1 MLLGLKYITWDLGAS
16 HLQAALPMVRT
27 WGWGAWDQQ
36 FLSSPSTSPICPIS
50 FFSSTGQNV
59 PSWFPDARSMC
70 PSRTTEQRMRAW
82 ESESNWSQTAS
93 RWWQKQNAYVCMVMS
108 EVINKRKKKKKQ
120 EKAEVQLLFLMPLRA
135 ILSLRESTT
144 GSINTGISLRKQN
157 AFQRVTVS
165 NCVNTDIGT
174 TNPKIIN
181 TIRQAFL
188 LCQCKRVCTGDSQGL
203 CGMCPYVR
211 GTNGT
216 QENERT

>member
-1 MLLGLKYITWDLGAS
+1 MGKEEPRGLPGLMRQNPQSALHPMLLGLKYITWDLGAS

-108 EVINKRKKKKKQ
+108 EVINKRKKKKK
-120 EKAEVQLLFLMPLRA
+120 KPGKGR
-135 ILSLRESTT
+135 SP
-144 GSINTGISLRKQN
+144 
-157 AFQRVTVS
+157 AFVSYATKGYPEFTRVYHW
-165 NCVNTDIGT
+165 
-174 TNPKIIN
+174 
-181 TIRQAFL
+181 QH
-188 LCQCKRVCTGDSQGL
+188 
-203 CGMCPYVR
+203 
-211 GTNGT
+211 
-216 QENERT
+216 